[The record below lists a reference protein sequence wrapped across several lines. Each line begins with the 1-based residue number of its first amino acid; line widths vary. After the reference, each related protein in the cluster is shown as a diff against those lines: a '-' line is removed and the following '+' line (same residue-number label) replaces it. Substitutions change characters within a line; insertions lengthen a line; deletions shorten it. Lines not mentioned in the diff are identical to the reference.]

1 MRRLRNVSAFAAML
15 AALVALAMP
24 FASCHRS
31 GADERI
37 AERQAESERLYQ
49 AGFTLMM
56 ERRYET
62 ARDTFEKAVRADET
76 NAQAWYDLSF
86 VLMSLGQYAK
96 AVRAAQQA
104 AAWYEHAALHDD
116 KIAFRNDALVQAG
129 EAYLWGKK
137 PKKAAAQFQAVF
149 DLNPADYDTLL
160 NIVVTYIRCERA
172 EEAAQFC
179 EKNIASHTDP
189 AALAPLYLLYAECQY
204 ALGDEDTA
212 LRALERANEAAT
224 KAALAD
230 YAERI
235 ARLHTIITDESPD
248 SADSA
253 ENSF

>member
-1 MRRLRNVSAFAAML
+1 MKRTRFFVVLVAALGAVLPFAA
-15 AALVALAMP
+15 
-24 FASCHRS
+24 CHRS
-31 GADERI
+31 GAEERV

-49 AGFTLMM
+49 AGFALMM

-96 AVRAAQQA
+96 AARAAQKA
-104 AAWYEHAALHDD
+104 AVWYEHATLHDD

-129 EAYLWGKK
+129 EAYLWGRK

-149 DLNPADYDTLL
+149 DLDPADYDTLL
-160 NIVVTYIRCERA
+160 NIVVTYIRCECA

-189 AALAPLYLLYAECQY
+189 AALAPLYLLYAECRY
-204 ALGDEDTA
+204 ALGDDGAA
-212 LRALERANEAAT
+212 LRALERAQESAA
-224 KAALAD
+224 KAARAD
-230 YAERI
+230 YDERI
-235 ARLHTIITDESPD
+235 AALHTKITDESPD
-248 SADSA
+248 SADA
-253 ENSF
+253 ADD

>member
-1 MRRLRNVSAFAAML
+1 MKRTRFFVVLVAALGAVLPFAA
-15 AALVALAMP
+15 
-24 FASCHRS
+24 CHRS
-31 GADERI
+31 GAEERV

-49 AGFTLMM
+49 AGFALMM

-96 AVRAAQQA
+96 AARAAQKA
-104 AAWYEHAALHDD
+104 AVWYEHAALHDD

-129 EAYLWGKK
+129 EAYLWGRK

-149 DLNPADYDTLL
+149 DLDPADYDTLL

-189 AALAPLYLLYAECQY
+189 AALAPLYLLYAECRY
-204 ALGDEDTA
+204 ALGDDEAA
-212 LRALERANEAAT
+212 LRALERAQESAA
-224 KAALAD
+224 KAARAD
-230 YAERI
+230 YDERI
-235 ARLHTIITDESPD
+235 AALYTKITGESTD

-253 ENSF
+253 EN

>member
-1 MRRLRNVSAFAAML
+1 MKRTRFFVVLVAALGAVLSFAA
-15 AALVALAMP
+15 
-24 FASCHRS
+24 CHRS
-31 GADERI
+31 GAEERV

-49 AGFTLMM
+49 AGFALMM

-96 AVRAAQQA
+96 AVRAAQKA
-104 AAWYEHAALHDD
+104 AVWYEHAALHDD

-129 EAYLWGKK
+129 EAYLWGRK

-149 DLNPADYDTLL
+149 DLDPADYDTLL

-189 AALAPLYLLYAECQY
+189 AALVPLYLLYAECRY
-204 ALGDEDTA
+204 ALGDDGAA
-212 LRALERANEAAT
+212 LRALERAQESAA
-224 KAALAD
+224 KAARAD
-230 YAERI
+230 YDERI
-235 ARLHTIITDESPD
+235 AALHTKITGEGTD
-248 SADSA
+248 SVDAA
-253 ENSF
+253 EN

>member
-1 MRRLRNVSAFAAML
+1 MKRTRFFVVLVAALGAVLSFAA
-15 AALVALAMP
+15 
-24 FASCHRS
+24 CHRS
-31 GADERI
+31 GAEERV

-49 AGFTLMM
+49 AGFALMM

-62 ARDTFEKAVRADET
+62 ARDTFEKAVRSDET

-96 AVRAAQQA
+96 AARAAQKA
-104 AAWYEHAALHDD
+104 AVWYEHAALHDD

-129 EAYLWGKK
+129 EAYLWGRK

-149 DLNPADYDTLL
+149 DLDPADYDTLL

-189 AALAPLYLLYAECQY
+189 AALAPLYLLYAECRY
-204 ALGDEDTA
+204 ALGDDGAA
-212 LRALERANEAAT
+212 LRALERAQESAA
-224 KAALAD
+224 KAARAD
-230 YAERI
+230 YDERI
-235 ARLHTIITDESPD
+235 AALHTKITDESPD
-248 SADSA
+248 SADA
-253 ENSF
+253 ADD